1 MTVAELTASRHNPGP
16 TALAHGRGE
25 MLLLEYFLEVFDAVW
40 GRTLKGR
47 SRILI
52 ERNKID
58 LGSETSQELRQLSG
72 ICR

>member
-16 TALAHGRGE
+16 TALTHGRGE
-25 MLLLEYFLEVFDAVW
+25 MLLLEYFLEVLDAVC

-58 LGSETSQELRQLSG
+58 LGSKTSQELRQLYG